1 MGEVRKKSSMPMVL
15 SALMSL
21 YMISTF
27 IAAPYFNWRYIQ
39 DHGFLDWILWGE
51 IKPTA
56 EALIWPYFALQH
68 EKLPSVDNAG
78 ISRSVQSIRTEQVHN
93 LEKVQLAGTA
103 ALYSGQ
109 TIDDSVEITM
119 LYSDSTKPC
128 LIDVSKPAVLIEYEV
143 RRADGKLVYGWEI
156 QPNPDDAGCLL
167 EFARFRDENEER
179 KAQ

>member
-1 MGEVRKKSSMPMVL
+1 MAETRKKSFVPQIL

-27 IAAPYFNWRYIQ
+27 IAAPYFNWRFVQ

-56 EALIWPYFALQH
+56 KALIWPYFAFQH
-68 EKLPSVDNAG
+68 LELPAVDNAG
-78 ISRSVQSIRTEQVHN
+78 SSRSVEAIRTEHVHN
-93 LEKVQLAGTA
+93 LEKVQLAGTT
-103 ALYSGQ
+103 ALYNGQ

-119 LYSDSTKPC
+119 LYGDSTKPC
-128 LIDVSKPAVLIEYEV
+128 LIDVAKPAVLIEYEV
-143 RRADGKLVYGWEI
+143 RGSDGKLVYGWEI
-156 QPNPDDAGCLL
+156 QPNADDAGCLL

-179 KAQ
+179 RAQ